1 MMLESDDSMLLKK
14 ILLAAG
20 VCSALLCGTA
30 PIDPLPI
37 ASAYTIDNSYGYDLI
52 IGTWRDR
59 DGRTLSITDSSF
71 GMASYTIHEVTKD
84 DAHTSVCLYLN
95 GGRSVVT
102 LTFANGNRTYMMLN
116 NVQTGYA
123 KDYSK
128 I

>member
-1 MMLESDDSMLLKK
+1 MLLKRF
-14 ILLAAG
+14 LLVAG

-30 PIDPLPI
+30 ATSPLPV

-52 IGTWRDR
+52 MGTWRDR
-59 DGRTLSITDSSF
+59 DGEKLSITDSSI
-71 GMASYTIHEVTKD
+71 GLASYTIHKVTKD
-84 DAHTSVCLYLN
+84 DTHTSVWLYLN

-102 LTFANGNRTYMMLN
+102 LTFANGSRTYMMLN
-116 NVQTGYA
+116 NVQTGYS

>member
-1 MMLESDDSMLLKK
+1 MLLKRF
-14 ILLAAG
+14 LFAAG

-30 PIDPLPI
+30 VTSPLPV
-37 ASAYTIDNSYGYDLI
+37 ASAYSIDNSYGYDLI

-59 DGRTLSITDSSF
+59 DGGTLSITDSSI

-84 DAHTSVCLYLN
+84 DARTSVCLYLN
-95 GGRSVVT
+95 GGKSVVT
-102 LTFANGNRTYMMLN
+102 LTFVNGNHTYMMLN
-116 NVQTGYA
+116 NVQTGYS